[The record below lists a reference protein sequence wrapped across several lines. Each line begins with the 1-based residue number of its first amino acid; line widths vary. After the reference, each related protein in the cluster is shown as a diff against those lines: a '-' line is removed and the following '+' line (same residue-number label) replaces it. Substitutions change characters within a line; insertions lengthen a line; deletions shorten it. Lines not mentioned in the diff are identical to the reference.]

1 MKNINCTVQID
12 EFDLLDVISDN
23 LSNEEIIK
31 FIMRLERNYKDWD
44 ITKKLYKYFKEQ
56 KDVFEKEFP
65 EDEKW

>member
-12 EFDLLDVISDN
+12 EFDLLDGISDN

>member
-12 EFDLLDVISDN
+12 EFDLLDGISDN

-65 EDEKW
+65 EEEKW